1 MTVARQFLVVEE
13 VVGIAFLFGGILI
26 YGLLLLLCPHR
37 LSRSPLSPCGASS
50 PDPSLAKH
58 WVGI

>member
-13 VVGIAFLFGGILI
+13 VVGIAFLVRRHLD
-26 YGLLLLLCPHR
+26 LRVAVLLCPHG
-37 LSRSPLSPCGASS
+37 LSRSPLSACGGST